1 MFRSWYTLFIR
12 RYQNM
17 RTNLQGLAGRR
28 VTLTAVFWQYGTY
41 RGRGCSGKTILLRH
55 VRDLSGRLLA
65 DHTWINYTAGF
76 DAAGEFRRGD
86 AVRFTARVDEYVKG
100 YLGENIDDRLTR
112 PLAVDYRLKFPR
124 RVEKIGRVDQGVHP
138 VPG

>member
-1 MFRSWYTLFIR
+1 
-12 RYQNM
+12 M

-41 RGRGCSGKTILLRH
+41 RGNGCSGKSILLRQ

-65 DHTWINYTAGF
+65 DHAWINYTAGF

-86 AVRFTARVDEYVKG
+86 AVRFTATVDEYIKG
-100 YLGENIDDRLTR
+100 YRGTKIDDRLAR
-112 PLAVDYRLKFPR
+112 PPAVDYRLKFPR
-124 RVEKIGRVDQGVHP
+124 RVEKTGRNERG
-138 VPG
+138 

>member
-1 MFRSWYTLFIR
+1 
-12 RYQNM
+12 M
-17 RTNLQGLAGRR
+17 RTNLQG
-28 VTLTAVFWQYGTY
+28 
-41 RGRGCSGKTILLRH
+41 
-55 VRDLSGRLLA
+55 LA

-76 DAAGEFRRGD
+76 AAAGEFRRGD

-100 YLGENIDDRLTR
+100 YLGENIDDRLAR